1 MLLHCLKCDIAYND
15 SVYKKCPYCGEIG
28 VKFDDLTSKKKSS
41 LKHSDNVPSN
51 TKCES
56 QNSFETMKNLLIKI
70 ADEYGGKEILSDEN
84 HFRLNKALMSLDD
97 SCEPIKDLLLIAN
110 MKRIPQ
116 KLYAV
121 MDSTQ
126 SEKQEMVEVCRDAL
140 ISLTLDEEVCEKI
153 VQAYMSIFGINAEV
167 RKKPVI
173 EKQLK
178 KEKVIIRYKKSSYD
192 WEHEWFQKEYQYKT
206 CIIGSQEWFAEN
218 FHESW
223 GRQKDRD
230 WATTIG
236 KDLSNKDF
244 GRLYDWYEAVKNAP
258 QGWRLPTIED
268 YQKLVAYIQS
278 LDLDAGTVLKST
290 EHWIGTAAAGTD
302 LFGFCA
308 YPTVNDSKTGE
319 SEAWFWT
326 SSESGD
332 NDYPHACIRLTEN
345 SNDVDLNRRA
355 TAGYYACVRYVRDV
369 ES

>member
-51 TKCES
+51 TKCEL

-178 KEKVIIRYKKSSYD
+178 EENVVIRYKVNTS
-192 WEHEWFQKEYQYKT
+192 EWKQKEYQYKT
-206 CIIGSQEWFAEN
+206 CIIGHQEWFAEN
-218 FHESW
+218 FQERY
-223 GRQKDRD
+223 GRDKDRD
-230 WATTIG
+230 NYIELSYYSIG
-236 KDLSNKDF
+236 QSCDF
-244 GRLYDWYEAVKNAP
+244 GRLYDWHEAVKNAP

-278 LDLDAGTVLKST
+278 LDMDAGTVLKST
-290 EHWIGTAAAGTD
+290 EHWVGTAAAGAD

-319 SEAWFWT
+319 AQAWFWT
-326 SSESGD
+326 ASETGD
-332 NDYPHACIRLTEN
+332 ETYPHYCISVKEN
-345 SNDVDLNRRA
+345 SNDVNLQSRA
-355 TAGYYACVRYVRDV
+355 GDGYHACVRYVRDV
-369 ES
+369 E